1 MESPVPENVE
11 VETPEVN
18 QPQEEVPK
26 EKTKGKGKRQIA
38 IPKDSATFFRA
49 RAKDLKMFRFT
60 AEGDLQVPEM
70 RGQPAKVIPLPFY
83 RPISIDER
91 REMEEK
97 QFDEIQAVEREFDET
112 KLLLKEAI
120 KEWRTSSYSAD
131 VIKYQRDLQ
140 RLDAQRTALRSPL
153 RWTAVYENLSVRQ
166 VLLSEIY
173 EVRKIG
179 YPVYALRTRTMNFD
193 TMVKQT
199 ETDETIRRE
208 EEVEVE
214 EESDAEEAEEES
226 FVVFFSPTDP
236 EHGLLSPDTMI
247 EFTFNTTKY
256 NCPIQAYEVEKVTM
270 LKHPELRPKILKSR
284 SPRAMRLFG
293 LGVVGQVENPRELW
307 ISILKALVSQHPHVG
322 DALRQTG
329 TDTLVYADPRDGV
342 SGIGLPVE
350 DPNSTNKSAWKGKNY
365 LGEAWTA
372 VRDSLPPAPAPAS
385 SEATEATEEEGT
397 QQGGYTEHGTTLV
410 EAKETRQK
418 VLMGKYRR
426 KF

>member
-11 VETPEVN
+11 VETPETI
-18 QPQEEVPK
+18 QTPEEGASKPK
-26 EKTKGKGKRQIA
+26 DKAKSKGKRQLA

-49 RAKDLKMFRFT
+49 RAKDLKMFKFT

-70 RGQPAKVIPLPFY
+70 RGEPAKVIPLPFY
-83 RPISIDER
+83 RPINIDER

-97 QFDEIQAVEREFDET
+97 QFDEIQGVEREFDET

-120 KEWRTSSYSAD
+120 KEWRTSGYSAD

-153 RWTAVYENLSVRQ
+153 RWTQEFKNLSVRQ

-179 YPVYALRTRTMNFD
+179 YPVSALRTRTMTFEQ
-193 TMVKQT
+193 MVKKT
-199 ETDETIRRE
+199 DTDETLRRGAGAE
-208 EEVEVE
+208 AEDEAE
-214 EESDAEEAEEES
+214 DEEAEEES

-236 EHGLLSPDTMI
+236 EHGVLSPDTMI
-247 EFTFNTTKY
+247 EFIFNATKY
-256 NCPIQAYEVEKVTM
+256 NCPIQAYETEKLTM
-270 LKHPELRPKILKSR
+270 LGHPEIRPKILKSR
-284 SPRAMRLFG
+284 NPRAIRLFG

-329 TDTLVYADPRDGV
+329 TSTIVYADPRDGV
-342 SGIGLPVE
+342 SGIGLAVE
-350 DPNSTNKSAWKGKNY
+350 DPNSTNKSEWKGKNY

-372 VRDSLPPAPAPAS
+372 VRDSLPPATD
-385 SEATEATEEEGT
+385 SEGEAEEAEAI
-397 QQGGYTEHGTTLV
+397 QQGGYTEHGTTEV
-410 EAKETRQK
+410 EARETRQK